1 LTKGNH
7 PIFTQGMKAESA
19 VLSRELRA
27 APSFSARARAAALLV
42 SLASACA
49 EPQSQWTRARSPSP
63 AEPGVAQTAQVGADA
78 NAGSAPKDDGASA
91 PEDDGANAER
101 AQAKPRVQ
109 VLALP
114 VEGFGAA
121 VVVAPLSDEP
131 LPMLVAAHG
140 AGDTP
145 DWQCQ
150 HWGGVARGR
159 FYVLCPRGL
168 PLERGSDSA
177 FFFSDHHAL
186 EREVAAMLRAAR
198 SAFGTRL
205 AAKGGVYTGYSQ
217 GATMGALMVVD
228 HGAEFQHL
236 VLVEGGSG
244 DWTLGRARRF
254 QATGG
259 RSVAIVCGTPG
270 CASRGKRSQTLLERA
285 GLRARVEHVEGGG
298 HTYVGGVGDRARE
311 LLDGWLL
318 EGN

>member
-1 LTKGNH
+1 
-7 PIFTQGMKAESA
+7 MKAESA

-27 APSFSARARAAALLV
+27 TPSFSARARTAALLV
-42 SLASACA
+42 FWVSACA
-49 EPQSQWTRARSPSP
+49 EPQSQWTRARSPAA
-63 AEPGVAQTAQVGADA
+63 AEPGGAQGGAQTAQAGDGAPA
-78 NAGSAPKDDGASA
+78 ESAPG
-91 PEDDGANAER
+91 EER
-101 AQAKPRVQ
+101 ANTERARAKPGDQ

-121 VVVAPLSDEP
+121 IVVAPLSDEA

-145 DWQCQ
+145 EWQCQ

-159 FYVLCPRGL
+159 YYVLCPRGL

-177 FFFSDHHAL
+177 FFYPDHLAL
-186 EREVAAMLRAAR
+186 EREVVAMLRAAR
-198 SAFGTRL
+198 STFGARL
-205 AAKGGVYTGYSQ
+205 AAKGGIYTGYSQ

-270 CASRGKRSQTLLERA
+270 CASRGKRSQALLERA

-318 EGN
+318 ESD